1 LRKLGGKF
9 NEEEAMKCV
18 AAIKDFS
25 LQRKRLL
32 TDAEFREVVSAT
44 LPGRVG
50 SGKAA
55 D

>member
-1 LRKLGGKF
+1 
-9 NEEEAMKCV
+9 MKVV

-32 TDAEFREVVSAT
+32 TDAEFRDVVNAT
-44 LPGRVG
+44 LPGRAVG
-50 SGKAA
+50 AGKSGQAA

>member
-1 LRKLGGKF
+1 
-9 NEEEAMKCV
+9 MKVV

-32 TDAEFREVVSAT
+32 TDEEFKSVVEAT
-44 LPGRVG
+44 LPGRTVG
-50 SGKAA
+50 AGKSGKAA

>member
-1 LRKLGGKF
+1 MRV
-9 NEEEAMKCV
+9 V

-32 TDAEFREVVSAT
+32 TDEEFRSVVSAT
-44 LPGRVG
+44 LPGRAVG
-50 SGKAA
+50 SGKSGKAA